1 MRQELHYSER
11 GKASAKRSPSRA
23 MIVSLKW
30 KEKRKPVAYTMGKGY
45 SWNFLKTQY
54 LTGSIIPIVN
64 RAEKPRAK
72 RT

>member
-1 MRQELHYSER
+1 
-11 GKASAKRSPSRA
+11 

-30 KEKRKPVAYTMGKGY
+30 KEKRKPVAYPMGKGY